1 MRAIAKGPEPR
12 SLVEHRANA
21 HCDYA
26 NYADKDGLRAALVR
40 DQRGLC
46 CYCMTRVEA
55 TGTGMKIEHWR
66 CQLRH
71 AELELAYS
79 NLLAACLG
87 GHGQPEEKQHCD
99 TRKGERDLKFNPA
112 DPAHRIEQRIRFE
125 LDGAIASSD
134 AEFDTQ
140 LNEVLNLNLQLLKN
154 RRKVVLTA
162 ILDWWKSE
170 KARLRGPVPT
180 EQLAR
185 ERARRAGDGA
195 GQLAPF
201 DPVVVWWLD
210 QRLARSAT

>member
-1 MRAIAKGPEPR
+1 MRTITKGPEPR

-46 CYCMTRVEA
+46 CYCMTRVDA
-55 TGTGMKIEHWR
+55 TATGMKIEHWR
-66 CQLRH
+66 CQSRY

-87 GHGQPEEKQHCD
+87 GYGQPEEKQHCD
-99 TRKGERDLKFNPA
+99 TRKGERDFKFNPA
-112 DPAHRIEQRIRFE
+112 DPGHCIEQRIRFE
-125 LDGAIASSD
+125 IDGTIASGD
-134 AEFDTQ
+134 AELDTQ
-140 LNEVLNLNLQLLKN
+140 LNDVLNLNLPLLKN
-154 RRKVVLTA
+154 RRKGVLTA

-185 ERARRAGDGA
+185 ERARHAGDGA
-195 GQLAPF
+195 CHLTPF
-201 DPVVVWWLD
+201 DPVAVWWLD
-210 QRLARSAT
+210 QRIARSAT